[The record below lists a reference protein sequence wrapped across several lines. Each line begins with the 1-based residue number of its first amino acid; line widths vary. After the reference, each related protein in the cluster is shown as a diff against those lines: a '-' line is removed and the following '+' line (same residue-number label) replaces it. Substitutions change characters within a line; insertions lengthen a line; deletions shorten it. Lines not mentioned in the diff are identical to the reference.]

1 MENWKL
7 PDTGYLRLKQIIK
20 PHGVY
25 PVCRSKWYA
34 GVAGGIYPAPVRLGP
49 RTVAWRVED
58 IRALID
64 RGAKAQWGTATNP
77 TSQSI

>member
-34 GVAGGIYPAPVRLGP
+34 GVAEGTYPAPVRLGP

-58 IRALID
+58 IRALIE
-64 RGAKAQWGTATNP
+64 RSARQ
-77 TSQSI
+77 